1 MPLAPRTS
9 PPAQFL
15 FARSITVPPRLSVP
29 TTACSPAPP
38 LVVQAGSGL
47 YPAVSQVTPAFH
59 KPTHVHRNDL
69 IRSMR
74 QGCDTGP
81 DPPYLEKAN
90 AEPRHEV
97 AGGLWHEDR
106 GREGRKIVAP
116 GGAMRQN
123 RFGQPQRAQQQQP
136 EGAGEAAAGLPS
148 NAIHAHRKSRT
159 GLKYKKDCWGN
170 PIPQ

>member
-1 MPLAPRTS
+1 MFLPARTL
-9 PPAQFL
+9 PPAQC
-15 FARSITVPPRLSVP
+15 FAAPSVPPRLRVP
-29 TTACSPAPP
+29 TTACSPHSPSSCRLAA
-38 LVVQAGSGL
+38 VCT
-47 YPAVSQVTPAFH
+47 AVSQVTRFH

-69 IRSMR
+69 IRSVR